1 MKMFKKV
8 LSAVTASALTLS
20 MAAGSAAMFTSVSAA
35 DINSMTA
42 MQLVEDMGAGWNL
55 GNSFDCTNTW
65 DNPLTVEKLETAW
78 QNPVTT
84 QGMIDSIAFYGF
96 NTVRIPV
103 TWMQMTNDGVIN
115 EEYLARIKEVVDYCY
130 ANDMYVIINMH
141 HDGLEGNW
149 LYNGTGAQSQFSQM
163 WSQIAAYFKDY
174 DRHLAFEGWNEIE
187 WDYSTIQTMGQAF
200 VDAVRGAGGEY
211 NDDRLLIIPGKNT
224 NFDNTVSTSYQL
236 PTDSANM
243 LAVDIHYYDPT
254 TYTVYSDDD
263 NSWGYGMT
271 PQNTW
276 GTDAEIAEVK
286 NDFLTLQTRFTSQ
299 GIPVIIGEYGVEN
312 YNKPDDQGRVAF
324 TETVASTAYNADGIC
339 PILWDSSNGGDM
351 KYFDR
356 VSQVWLNTEFGD
368 FFKELT
374 GGSYVNEDGLILTD
388 RVTLTTTEEGS
399 CVIDISSF
407 KDKAVIKEVIWS
419 VATEGLTS
427 AGYYGY
433 VGFQANVTDS
443 ATKTAHDWAY
453 QGISIANESDIY
465 TTSVDTWYYN
475 DAEDNAVAYEGY
487 ELDYDYIKIDIWYVG
502 SDGTAPTVTV
512 NPEVTIVFE
521 EPIYVTP
528 DFQIPEETEPS
539 EETTEPSEET
549 TEPSE
554 ETTESTEDSSASE
567 DIIYGDVNSD
577 GEVTIADVLA
587 LNKNLLT
594 GGELSE
600 AARKCAD
607 VDKDGK
613 PTNADVLNILKY
625 TVKLIDVLPVA

>member
-1 MKMFKKV
+1 MRMFKKV

-20 MAAGSAAMFTSVSAA
+20 MAAGGAAMFTTVSAA
-35 DINSMTA
+35 DVSSMTA
-42 MQLVEDMGAGWNL
+42 VELVEDMGAGWNL

-65 DNPLTVEKLETAW
+65 TNPLTVEAIETAW

-84 QGMIDSIAFYGF
+84 QSMIDAVAFYGF
-96 NTVRIPV
+96 NTIRIPV
-103 TWMQMTNDGVIN
+103 TWYQMTTNGVIN

-130 ANDMYVIINMH
+130 ANDLYVIINMH

-149 LYNGTGAQSQFSQM
+149 LYNGTGAQSQFTQM
-163 WSQIAAYFKDY
+163 WTQIANYFADY

-187 WDYSTIQTMGQAF
+187 WDYSTCTTMGQAF
-200 VDAVRGAGGEY
+200 VDAVRATGG
-211 NDDRLLIIPGKNT
+211 NNADRLLVIPGPAT
-224 NFDNTVSTSYQL
+224 NLEATLNSSFVM

-263 NSWGYGMT
+263 TSWGYGIT

-286 NDFLTLQTRFTSQ
+286 NDILELSARFVDN
-299 GIPVIIGEYGVEN
+299 GVPVILGEYGVEN
-312 YNKPDDQGRVAF
+312 YNKPDDQGRIAF
-324 TETVASTAYNADGIC
+324 TETVASNAYDAEGIC
-339 PILWDSSNGGDM
+339 AILWDSSNGGDM

-368 FFKELT
+368 FYKELT
-374 GGSYVNEDGLILTD
+374 GGNYTSEDGLILTD

-443 ATKTAHDWAY
+443 ATKTEHSWAY
-453 QGISIANESDIY
+453 QGVSIANESDVY

-475 DAEDNAVAYEGY
+475 DANDNAVEYEGY
-487 ELDYDYIKIDIWYVG
+487 ELDYDYFKIDIWYVG

-521 EPIYVTP
+521 DAIWVTQDYEIP
-528 DFQIPEETEPS
+528 DETA
-539 EETTEPSEET
+539 
-549 TEPSE
+549 
-554 ETTESTEDSSASE
+554 DSSADSSE
-567 DIIYGDVNSD
+567 TDADEILYGDVNVD
-577 GEVTIADVLA
+577 GLVNISDVLA
-587 LNKNLLT
+587 LNKNLLA
-594 GGELSE
+594 GEALSE
-600 AARKCAD
+600 TAKKNAD
-607 VDKDGK
+607 VDLDGS
-613 PTNADVLNILKY
+613 PTAADALNILKY
-625 TVKLIDVLPVA
+625 TVKLIEVLPIA